1 MDKSILRKPLFIAVV
16 ALVLALIP
24 ILIDNENILVLLRL
38 LSFGLFFYAAHLMI
52 NQKRKIS
59 K

>member
-24 ILIDNENILVLLRL
+24 MLINNENILVLFRL
-38 LSFGLFFYAAHLMI
+38 LSFGLFFYALHLLV